1 MYQPKVLRE
10 FCEAFGLYLEE
21 GTRKFYKQKAF
32 PRTINYDD
40 VITVETVGSLCI
52 HIPEDKL
59 SEMCS
64 MLEEINLENKRIRQ
78 HNPAVQ
84 KAYDKY
90 LMLLALVK
98 EQHD

>member
-1 MYQPKVLRE
+1 
-10 FCEAFGLYLEE
+10 
-21 GTRKFYKQKAF
+21 
-32 PRTINYDD
+32 
-40 VITVETVGSLCI
+40 
-52 HIPEDKL
+52 
-59 SEMCS
+59 MCS

-98 EQHD
+98 ENHD